1 MLRFEGTGRCQHGV
15 VYMPAPLLASLM
27 RSQPCTK
34 ILPMLALFVDQVTAL
49 LDEGAKYKP
58 LDTLNVDLPDL
69 DPF

>member
-1 MLRFEGTGRCQHGV
+1 MQS
-15 VYMPAPLLASLM
+15 Y
-27 RSQPCTK
+27 TK
-34 ILPMLALFVDQVTAL
+34 ILSTLAVLVDQVTAL